1 MHHISAEWRYISL
14 GAWLRGSL
22 QWAESSER
30 IHSSLR
36 DNTEVSFTEELQTFR
51 RYTAWHRERFRA
63 STSCNGI
70 QIEERAAQGQILN
83 IRSSEFGFGLSQE
96 PNGER
101 KKSICQPTTA
111 AKDIWSFALEGL
123 VLERLDYLF
132 WSCVPRLLGLE
143 ERNTHREEMY
153 NTLHGITKVTCSSL
167 NSECCN
173 VRCS

>member
-51 RYTAWHRERFRA
+51 RYTAWHREWFRA

-101 KKSICQPTTA
+101 KKINLPTNHSCKGYLIFCLGGLGFGKIGLPFLIMCA
-111 AKDIWSFALEGL
+111 SSFGA
-123 VLERLDYLF
+123 
-132 WSCVPRLLGLE
+132 
-143 ERNTHREEMY
+143 TREEY
-153 NTLHGITKVTCSSL
+153 SQRG
-167 NSECCN
+167 N
-173 VRCS
+173 V

>member
-14 GAWLRGSL
+14 RAWLRGSL

-51 RYTAWHRERFRA
+51 RYTAWLRERFRA

-83 IRSSEFGFGLSQE
+83 IRSSEFGFGLTQE

-101 KKSICQPTTA
+101 KKNLFANQPQLQRIFDLLPWRAWLWKDWTTFS
-111 AKDIWSFALEGL
+111 DHVCL
-123 VLERLDYLF
+123 VFWGYQRGILTERK
-132 WSCVPRLLGLE
+132 CIIHCME
-143 ERNTHREEMY
+143 
-153 NTLHGITKVTCSSL
+153 
-167 NSECCN
+167 
-173 VRCS
+173 